1 MTPSPKHRA
10 RRRAIAVT
18 LATVATLG
26 GAGAAVYALAAP
38 AGTSAS
44 RAAALRASRP
54 LLTIRAQPS
63 RRTIAP
69 GATATYRIR
78 ISRGSRLMR
87 PAGHSHGRRRLAT
100 LVSLRTLKPMPRG
113 VTATL
118 RRKATR
124 SSSALLTI
132 RTKRSIRPGSY
143 RVRLSAS
150 GRLGAATRH
159 RTAHAR
165 TSVVLVVWR
174 ARLSGTFTV
183 GGSLAAALAPGRV
196 LPLDLVLTNPHPH
209 ALQIGHL
216 AIRIAAVHAPRA
228 DAAHPCSTADFA
240 VAEFSGAYG
249 FELKARTTTR
259 LSALR
264 IPSRQWPRVAM
275 LNRAHSQDGCKSARL
290 ALNFDETGPRGDG

>member
-18 LATVATLG
+18 LATVATLA

-38 AGTSAS
+38 AGTATN

-54 LLTIRAQPS
+54 LLTIRAQPT

-78 ISRGSRLMR
+78 VSRGSRLMR

-100 LVSLRTLKPMPRG
+100 LVSLRTVKPLPRG
-113 VTATL
+113 VTAPL

-124 SSSALLTI
+124 STSALLTL
-132 RTKRSIRPGSY
+132 RTKHSIRPGSY
-143 RVRLSAS
+143 RVRLRA

-165 TSVVLVVWR
+165 TFVVLVVKR
-174 ARLSGTFTV
+174 ATLSGTFTI
-183 GGSLAAALAPGRV
+183 GGSLAEPLAPGRV
-196 LPLDLVLTNPHPH
+196 LPLDLVLTNPHAH

-228 DAAHPCSTADFA
+228 DAAHPCTTADFA
-240 VAEFSGAYG
+240 VAQFSGAYG
-249 FELKARTTTR
+249 FALKARTTTR

-264 IPSRQWPRVAM
+264 IPSRHWPRVAM
-275 LNRAHSQDGCKSARL
+275 LNRSHNQDGCKTATL
-290 ALNFDETGPRGDG
+290 ALSFNGSR